1 MRETIEQRGGQSLI
15 AKDLHPIGE
24 FEIGSNDQ
32 SQSFI
37 KFRAEREECLRAI
50 LGEGNETEFIQN
62 HQVKF
67 EGGGDE
73 AM

>member
-1 MRETIEQRGGQSLI
+1 MRETIEQCGSQSLI
-15 AKDLHPIGE
+15 AKDLNPIGE

-37 KFRAEREECLRAI
+37 QFRAEGEECLRAV

-67 EGGGDE
+67 KSGGDE
-73 AM
+73 AV